1 MSPRLPP
8 YLYGWVAAAAAHR
21 RRRWTVAR
29 LGTREGALTGTT
41 ALVTGASRGFGRATA
56 CALAAAG
63 AHVVG
68 VARDR
73 PALEALRTELGD
85 AFTPVA
91 ADAADPTVAGR
102 LLDEH
107 RPRTLVLN
115 AGAPPLSRPL
125 QHHTWESFSRTWDV
139 DVAQAFHWLREVLLR
154 PVPRST
160 VVAMSSGAA
169 LFGSPLSGGYAGA
182 KAAVRF
188 ATAYARDEAERG
200 DLPVRFVSVLPDL
213 TPSGIGVSAVAAYAA
228 RQGVDVATFL
238 AGRGPALTPDQVGTA
253 VVDLAVDPGLAQAAS
268 RLSAAGLAPL

>member
-1 MSPRLPP
+1 
-8 YLYGWVAAAAAHR
+8 VAGA
-21 RRRWTVAR
+21 
-29 LGTREGALTGTT
+29 GALAGTT

-63 AHVVG
+63 ARVVG

-73 PALEALRTELGD
+73 PGLDALHRELGD

-91 ADAADPTVAGR
+91 ADAADATVAGR

-154 PVPRST
+154 PVPEST
-160 VVAMSSGAA
+160 VVTMSSGAA

-188 ATAYARDEAERG
+188 ATGYARDEAERAG
-200 DLPVRFVSVLPDL
+200 LPVRFVSVLPDL
-213 TPSGIGVSAVAAYAA
+213 TPSGIGTSAVAAYAA
-228 RQGVDVATFL
+228 RQGVDVTTFL
-238 AGRGPALTPDQVGTA
+238 AGRGPALTPGQVGAA
-253 VVDLAVDPGLAQAAS
+253 VVDLAVDPTLDQAAY
-268 RLSAAGLAPL
+268 RLSATGLAPL

>member
-1 MSPRLPP
+1 
-8 YLYGWVAAAAAHR
+8 VAGER
-21 RRRWTVAR
+21 
-29 LGTREGALTGTT
+29 ALAGTT
-41 ALVTGASRGFGRATA
+41 ALVTGASRGFGRATV
-56 CALAAAG
+56 CALADAG

-73 PALEALRTELGD
+73 PGLDALHRELGEK
-85 AFTPVA
+85 FTPVT

-125 QHHTWESFSRTWDV
+125 QHHTWESFSRPFDV

-154 PVPRST
+154 PVPGST

-169 LFGSPLSGGYAGA
+169 LSGSPLSGGYAGA

-188 ATAYARDEAERG
+188 ATSYARDEAERG
-200 DLPVRFVSVLPDL
+200 GLPVRFVSVLPDL

-238 AGRGPALTPDQVGTA
+238 AGRGPALTPDQVGAA
-253 VVDLAVDPGLAQAAS
+253 VVDLAVDPGLDQAAY
-268 RLSAAGLAPL
+268 RLSATGLAPL